1 MHGCALPTCQTVQE
15 VIGED
20 RLVEIL
26 KERNLKVYWGTATTG
41 RPHIAYYVCISKIAD
56 FLKAGCE
63 VRANAAPRLICRT
76 NPAPHALQVTV
87 LLADLHAY
95 LDNQKAPWEL
105 LNERVNYYEFI
116 VKVTLLLLCVLIG
129 LPPFCFY

>member
-1 MHGCALPTCQTVQE
+1 MECLILFAQLIMLVDTIQE

-26 KERNLKVYWGTATTG
+26 KERSLKVYWGTATTG

-63 VRANAAPRLICRT
+63 VRFSIL
-76 NPAPHALQVTV
+76 
-87 LLADLHAY
+87 
-95 LDNQKAPWEL
+95 
-105 LNERVNYYEFI
+105 
-116 VKVTLLLLCVLIG
+116 
-129 LPPFCFY
+129 